1 MSVIYKKATTR
12 EQVIKYIRDLDIYHI
27 KKHGTVLVLPF
38 TDKETKKLIV
48 KELKRHITTIEVLS
62 CFRVMTFK
70 RDFFFYWEYNR
81 KRNLLFFIC
90 PKSSM
95 NQIILI
101 LFSFAYWLIHTL
113 THRLPFHK

>member
-48 KELKRHITTIEVLS
+48 KELKRLGICKNSWNEWRKKNVS
-62 CFRVMTFK
+62 QNDK
-70 RDFFFYWEYNR
+70 RQ
-81 KRNLLFFIC
+81 
-90 PKSSM
+90 S
-95 NQIILI
+95 
-101 LFSFAYWLIHTL
+101 
-113 THRLPFHK
+113 